1 MLDVCAIPVSPNLK
15 RPDALSR
22 WRRRAKKINWYRES
36 PPLILRRGKIKRRKG
51 RLNKNFPKK
60 TKIAATATGM
70 IIINDFNLSA
80 IFFGEARTNDL
91 SAQNKKIAS
100 IENITNFI

>member
-1 MLDVCAIPVSPNLK
+1 MLDDFTVPVSPNRN
-15 RPDALSR
+15 RPEALSLCK
-22 WRRRAKKINWYRES
+22 RRNKKSIWYKES

-80 IFFGEARTNDL
+80 IFFGEARTKDL
-91 SAQNKKIAS
+91 SDQIIINAS
-100 IENITNFI
+100 IANIKNLI